1 MVKSLYKNNLR
12 RMYQISDVS
21 LQATF
26 FLITPD
32 RAGS

>member
-1 MVKSLYKNNLR
+1 MVKSLYKNNLG
-12 RMYQISDVS
+12 RMYQISDVN